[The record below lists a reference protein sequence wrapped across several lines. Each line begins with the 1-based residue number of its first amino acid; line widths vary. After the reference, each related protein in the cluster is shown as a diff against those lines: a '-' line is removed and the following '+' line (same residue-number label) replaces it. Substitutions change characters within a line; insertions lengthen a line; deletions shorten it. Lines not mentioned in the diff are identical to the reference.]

1 MARAKIKRGSTSV
14 DMTPMCDV
22 AFLLLTFF
30 ILAAQ
35 FKPTEAIEVT
45 PPNSVSNKVAPQKKF
60 LLVTIGKDNK
70 VFLSMDPSIQ
80 SDVLDELGKERN
92 LNFSA
97 EVKKKFATVPFVGV
111 PISQLPQF
119 VELNPEQMKGN
130 LLPGIP
136 VDSSNNE
143 LKAWISAAVN
153 AEMGEKLNFLIK
165 GDDASKYPT
174 FKSVIDAFTAND
186 QYKYNLVTN
195 VEQVP
200 EGSELYKKNLM
211 EQRNG
216 TAPAATSGGE

>member
-35 FKPTEAIEVT
+35 FKPQEAIIVT

-70 VFLSMDPSIQ
+70 VFLSMDPSMQ

-92 LNFSA
+92 INFSA
-97 EVKKKFATVPFVGV
+97 EVKKKFAAVPFVGV
-111 PISQLPQF
+111 PISQLPQY
-119 VELNPEQMKGN
+119 VELNPDQLKGN

-136 VDSSNNE
+136 VDSANNE
-143 LKAWISAAVN
+143 LKAWIGAAVN
-153 AEMGEKLNFLIK
+153 SQMGEQLNFLIK
-165 GDDASKYPT
+165 GDDASKYTT

-195 VEQVP
+195 AEQVP
-200 EGSELYKKNLM
+200 EGSELYKKNLE

-216 TAPAATSGGE
+216 GAAPKTGQ